1 MESKPSSSNKYEE
14 SKESEAKQI
23 DSSFDPKFDK
33 PVLSKVADQPRDQE
47 TLNELIAND
56 GT

>member
-1 MESKPSSSNKYEE
+1 MESKPSSNKYEE
-14 SKESEAKQI
+14 SKESEANQI
-23 DSSFDPKFDK
+23 ASSFDPKFDK
-33 PVLSKVADQPRDQE
+33 PVMNKVDEQPRDQE